1 MSFSSPLASL
11 VILLALSVPT
21 WAQQTA
27 SPTQVPQDAPVN
39 TNYRAQPDWMPKA
52 DPEKG
57 LVIVFR
63 ERRFVGSGVSYKLF
77 YDDKSFPKL
86 KNGSFVYVYLA
97 PGDYQIHSD
106 YKKRKDARLLEVE
119 PGETYFFEATL
130 VTGMWKSSIDLLPT
144 DTETA
149 QARMTTLRKP
159 ALQAVAAGGE
169 AAGNVDDAT
178 DSDAEDPSDPG
189 DAPVEGAPATDA
201 VNATP

>member
-1 MSFSSPLASL
+1 MSFRSPLASL
-11 VILLALSVPT
+11 IILLALSVPT
-21 WAQQTA
+21 RAQEA
-27 SPTQVPQDAPVN
+27 GSATQVPQDAPVN
-39 TNYRAQPDWMPKA
+39 ANYRAQPDWMPKP

-77 YDDKSFPKL
+77 YDDKGFPKL

-144 DTETA
+144 DAETA
-149 QARMTTLRKP
+149 QARMANLRKP
-159 ALQAVAAGGE
+159 ALQAAAAGE
-169 AAGNVDDAT
+169 AAGDVDDAA
-178 DSDAEDPSDPG
+178 DSDAEDSSDLE
-189 DAPVEGAPATDA
+189 DAPVEGTPAADA
-201 VNATP
+201 KNETP

>member
-1 MSFSSPLASL
+1 MSFRSSLASL

-21 WAQQTA
+21 WAQEAA
-27 SPTQVPQDAPVN
+27 SPAQVAQDAPVN
-39 TNYRAQPDWMPKA
+39 TNYRAQPDWMPKP

-63 ERRFVGSGVSYKLF
+63 ERRFVGGGASFKLF

-106 YKKRKDARLLEVE
+106 FKKRRDARLLEVE

-130 VTGMWKSSIDLLPT
+130 VTGMWKSSVDLLPT
-144 DTETA
+144 DAETA
-149 QARMTTLRKP
+149 KARMATLRKP
-159 ALQAVAAGGE
+159 APQAAG
-169 AAGNVDDAT
+169 AAAADVDDAP
-178 DSDAEDPSDPG
+178 DSDAEDASDP
-189 DAPVEGAPATDA
+189 EGAPNADA
-201 VNATP
+201 GKTSP

>member
-1 MSFSSPLASL
+1 MSSRSTLASL

-21 WAQQTA
+21 WAQEAA
-27 SPTQVPQDAPVN
+27 SPTHAPQDAPVN
-39 TNYRAQPDWMPKA
+39 ANYRAQPDWMPKP

-63 ERRFVGSGVSYKLF
+63 ERRFVGGGMSFKLF
-77 YDDKSFPKL
+77 HDDQRFPKL

-130 VTGMWKSSIDLLPT
+130 VTGMWKSSVDLLPT
-144 DTETA
+144 DVETA
-149 QARMTTLRKP
+149 LARMTTLRKP
-159 ALQAVAAGGE
+159 APPAAG
-169 AAGNVDDAT
+169 APAGAVDDDA
-178 DSDAEDPSDPG
+178 DADADAGDASDLE
-189 DAPVEGAPATDA
+189 DAPVDGAPAADA
-201 VNATP
+201 GNPTP